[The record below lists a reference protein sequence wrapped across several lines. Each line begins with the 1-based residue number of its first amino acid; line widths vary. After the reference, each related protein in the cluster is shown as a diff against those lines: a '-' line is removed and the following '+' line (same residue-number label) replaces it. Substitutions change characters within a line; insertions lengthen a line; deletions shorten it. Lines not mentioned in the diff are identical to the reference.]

1 MRSIHHLKYL
11 WPALALGLILVA
23 YPGGGALS
31 AATPTPTATPV
42 AAVDRSCDSNRPV
55 QVSGAATIN
64 VVPDRVLVKLG
75 IESYGITPQAA
86 QTQNLAASQNIIK
99 AVRSF
104 GVAAKDI
111 STDYYIVQP
120 VYRPD
125 GTQIERYRIDNV
137 VAVTL
142 TDANKASEL
151 LIRAFTAG
159 ANKVVDVQFY
169 TSQLRR
175 YRDQARALAVQ
186 AAKEKAQ
193 ALASAADAKIGCVLR
208 IDENSW
214 SYYTGYWGWGRN
226 QATMAQNVVQNAA
239 PNGAEGQPPSEDTP
253 VSLGQIAIR
262 AEVNMAFSIE

>member
-1 MRSIHHLKYL
+1 MRPIYQLMSFG
-11 WPALALGLILVA
+11 PAIVLALILLA
-23 YPGGGALS
+23 QPGGGVLS
-31 AATPTPTATPV
+31 AATPTPTSAPT
-42 AAVDRSCDSNRPV
+42 AAAEQACDSNRPV

-75 IESYGITPQAA
+75 IESHGITPQAA
-86 QTQNLAASQNIIK
+86 QVQNLVASQNIIK
-99 AVRSF
+99 AVRAF

-125 GTQIERYRIDNV
+125 GVQIERYRIDNI

-142 TDANKASEL
+142 TDANKTSDL
-151 LIRAFTAG
+151 LVRAFGAG

-193 ALASAADAKIGCVLR
+193 ALAGAADAKIGCVLR

-226 QATMAQNVVQNAA
+226 QATMSQNVVQNA
-239 PNGAEGQPPSEDTP
+239 PESQPPSEDTP